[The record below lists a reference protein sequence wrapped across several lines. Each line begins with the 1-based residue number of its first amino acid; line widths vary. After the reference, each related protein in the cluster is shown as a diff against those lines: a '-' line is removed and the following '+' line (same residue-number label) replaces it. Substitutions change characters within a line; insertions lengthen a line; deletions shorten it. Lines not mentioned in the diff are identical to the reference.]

1 MRRVLLILPWICIL
15 VVPLIAQKQPIISAA
30 GLPPGVYKYRVNF
43 MAGETPTDLNMV
55 IEIRETVGGWTVAEK
70 TEALLGE
77 ISDTAIY
84 DKKSLML
91 LTRVFRRGPVSTDLV
106 FKENRIKGKMV
117 ISGRENPFDVEM
129 GGPLFGDGPG
139 FIFAMGVLPLAEG
152 YSASFRSFDIESQ
165 KAELT
170 RLKVSGLE
178 NVTVPAGSFESYRV
192 EISTVDIDA
201 ENYTVWIA
209 RNSHK
214 PVKIVTP
221 LPEMGGGAKMTAVLQ

>member
-1 MRRVLLILPWICIL
+1 MRRVLVILPWICIL
-15 VVPLIAQKQPIISAA
+15 VVPLIAQQQSIIPAA
-30 GLPPGVYKYRVNF
+30 GLPPGVYRYRVNF
-43 MAGETPTDLNMV
+43 KTGETPIDLNMV
-55 IEIRETVGGWTVAEK
+55 IEIRETAGGWTVAEK

-77 ISDTAIY
+77 ISDIAVY

-91 LTRVFRRGPVSTDLV
+91 ITRAFKRGPVSTDLA

-117 ISGRENPFDVEM
+117 ISGQGNPFDVEM

-139 FIFAMGVLPLAEG
+139 FIFAIGVLPLAEG
-152 YSASFRSFDIESQ
+152 YSASFNSFDIESQ

-192 EISTVDIDA
+192 EISVADIDA

-209 RNSHK
+209 KNSHK
-214 PVKIVTP
+214 PVKMIAP
-221 LPEMGGGAKMTAVLQ
+221 LPEMDGTKITIVLQ

>member
-1 MRRVLLILPWICIL
+1 MRRVLLILPWIWVL
-15 VVPLIAQKQPIISAA
+15 VVSLIAQQQSVIPSA
-30 GLPPGVYKYRVNF
+30 GLPPGVYKYKVNF
-43 MAGETPTDLNMV
+43 RVGETPIDLNMV
-55 IEIRETVGGWTVAEK
+55 IEIRETAGGWTIAEK

-77 ISDTAIY
+77 ISDTAVY

-91 LTRVFRRGPVSTDLV
+91 ITRAFKRGPVSTDLA

-117 ISGRENPFDVEM
+117 INGQEKPFDIEM

-139 FIFAMGVLPLAEG
+139 FIFAIGVLPLAEG
-152 YSASFRSFDIESQ
+152 YSASFKSFDIESQ

-170 RLKVSGLE
+170 QLKVSGLE

-192 EISTVDIDA
+192 EISTVNIGA

-209 RNSHK
+209 KNSHK
-214 PVKIVTP
+214 PLKIITT
-221 LPEMGGGAKMTAVLQ
+221 LPEMSGAKMTAVLQ